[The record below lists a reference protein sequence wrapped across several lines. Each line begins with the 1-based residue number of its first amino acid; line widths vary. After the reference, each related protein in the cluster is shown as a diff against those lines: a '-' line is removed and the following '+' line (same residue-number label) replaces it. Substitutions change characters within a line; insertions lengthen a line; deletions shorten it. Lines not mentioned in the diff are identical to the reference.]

1 MTAYA
6 TASPAAYKQ
15 QSIMTATPG
24 RLVVM
29 LYDGAIRFLRQSAT
43 AMRTGNREVTVN
55 RLNRAG
61 AIIDELNI
69 SLDMNQGEVAS
80 NLRSIYLFARRHM
93 TEALIEQ
100 DPEKL
105 EAVARLL
112 ADLREAWAQIADQG
126 MPGAGDAAAAR

>member
-1 MTAYA
+1 
-6 TASPAAYKQ
+6 
-15 QSIMTATPG
+15 
-24 RLVVM
+24 
-29 LYDGAIRFLRQSAT
+29 
-43 AMRTGNREVTVN
+43 
-55 RLNRAG
+55 
-61 AIIDELNI
+61 
-69 SLDMNQGEVAS
+69 
-80 NLRSIYLFARRHM
+80 M